1 MLQLSDKWAAAL
13 LGERETGMGYQV
25 VTIQLKDGRR
35 FAGVTVTG
43 GTIASIDGYDDIPFS
58 EGDIAAIA
66 VTHDRG
72 RHGGTQE
79 PAPRASLDE
88 ANSMTT
94 SQSAGRPE
102 FFVCHDYGQGG
113 LWAIVRADSAEQV
126 RQRFPGLPVFESPP
140 PGLDAGAIEVI
151 RRNGVMAVEDPPV
164 GWLADYARNIG

>member
-25 VTIQLKDGRR
+25 VTIRLKEGRR
-35 FAGVTVTG
+35 FDGVAVTG
-43 GTIASIDGYDDIPFS
+43 GIIASIDGHDDIPFS
-58 EGDIAAIA
+58 DSDIAAIT
-66 VTHDRG
+66 VNHG
-72 RHGGTQE
+72 R
-79 PAPRASLDE
+79 RRL
-88 ANSMTT
+88 
-94 SQSAGRPE
+94 E

-140 PGLDAGAIEVI
+140 PALDAGAIEVI
-151 RRNGVMAVEDPPV
+151 RRNDVMAVEDPPV